1 MTSWRIIELFF
12 RRSVP
17 RYKYHRRFFFQ
28 SSPCCMFWVFN
39 HFHPCFAFIMKK
51 QRPLFFWPYLPTLRQ
66 KCPNTEFFLVRIFL
80 YSDLI
85 RTVFSPNTRKYG
97 PEKTLHLDTF
107 HAVHDFKN
115 KYFLYSSHHEKYVIN
130 LSFKRLLETF
140 SNIPLNLQIYL

>member
-1 MTSWRIIELFF
+1 MSASALQINVLKIF
-12 RRSVP
+12 VP
-17 RYKYHRRFFFQ
+17 IFENSF
-28 SSPCCMFWVFN
+28 
-39 HFHPCFAFIMKK
+39 
-51 QRPLFFWPYLPTLRQ
+51 
-66 KCPNTEFFLVRIFL
+66 FL

-115 KYFLYSSHHEKYVIN
+115 KYFLYSSHHEKYAIN